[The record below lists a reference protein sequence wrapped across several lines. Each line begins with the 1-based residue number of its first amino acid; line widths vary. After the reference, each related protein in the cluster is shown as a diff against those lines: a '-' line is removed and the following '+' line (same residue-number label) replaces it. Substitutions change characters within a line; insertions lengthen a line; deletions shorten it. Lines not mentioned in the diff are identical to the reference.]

1 MVLVSAS
8 AVAQQAAPEP
18 TLKPGSEVNLAPL
31 IAAQWIQG
39 EAPKSFES
47 GKVYIFEC
55 WATWCGP
62 CVRAIPHMNE
72 LYKKYH
78 AKGLEVYG
86 MNVWEDGK
94 EKVEKFVKS
103 KGDGMSYPVAY
114 TGKGSAFEK
123 EWLKPSGAR
132 GIPHALIVRNG
143 KLLMTSHPAR
153 LTDSVIEALLSGD
166 AGKEKVAAEMKSPQN
181 NSPKGANLAREIR
194 MAGAEGNA
202 ETMAAKIAELEKLEA
217 NSPYLPGL
225 KLDLLMVKKD
235 WPAVTKAISD
245 LPPGPAKQMSVMM
258 TASKIAGSA
267 DGAYPPD
274 FVKFMASSLSE
285 TIENSKMPANPM
297 ILTNLSRLQWKGGD
311 KQAASASANKAAEAA
326 KPATNQTKGR
336 ALPPEPFNRFA
347 KSVTEGTMP
356 TAQELSNWLSEEMKK
371 SATAKANKANPETID
386 SPKPPAK

>member
-1 MVLVSAS
+1 MLLVSAS

-39 EAPKSFES
+39 EAPKSFEP
-47 GKVYIFEC
+47 GKIYIFEC

-62 CVRAIPHMNE
+62 CVKAIPHMNE

-78 AKGLEVYG
+78 EKGLEVYG

-94 EKVEKFVKS
+94 EKVEKFVKG

-123 EWLKPSGAR
+123 EWLKPSGVR
-132 GIPHALIVRNG
+132 GIPHAFVVRNG

-153 LTDSVIEALLSGD
+153 LTDSVIESLLSGD
-166 AGKEKVAAEMKSPQN
+166 AGAEKVAAEMKSPQN
-181 NSPKGANLAREIR
+181 NSPKSANLAREIR

-202 ETMAAKIAELEKLEA
+202 EIMAAKIAEFEKLEA
-217 NSPYLPGL
+217 NSPYLPGM
-225 KLDLLMVKKD
+225 KLDLLMIKKD
-235 WPAVTKAISD
+235 WPAVTKAIND
-245 LPPGPAKQMSVMM
+245 LPPGPGKQMSVMM

-267 DGAYPPD
+267 DGVYPPD
-274 FVKFMASSLSE
+274 FVKSMASSFAE
-285 TIENSKMPANPM
+285 MVENSKMPANPM
-297 ILTNLSRLQWKGGD
+297 VLANLSMLQWKSGD
-311 KQAASASANKAAEAA
+311 KAAATTSANKAADAA
-326 KPATNQTKGR
+326 KTAVNQPNGR
-336 ALPPEPFNRFA
+336 TLPSEPFNQFA
-347 KSVTEGTMP
+347 KSVTDGTMP
-356 TAQELSNWLSEEMKK
+356 TTKELGTWIRGDMKK
-371 SATAKANKANPETID
+371 SAPDKANKANPETTD